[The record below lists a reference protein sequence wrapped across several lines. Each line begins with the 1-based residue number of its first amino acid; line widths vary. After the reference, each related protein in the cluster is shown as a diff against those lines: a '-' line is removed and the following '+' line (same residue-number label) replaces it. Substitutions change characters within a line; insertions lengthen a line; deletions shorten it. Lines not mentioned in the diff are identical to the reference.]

1 MRAAPST
8 TSIRPLP
15 LQKWAAWTAVGGMA
29 ATGVTALLISQAPG
43 QSAWLPPCLFHSLT
57 GLYCTGCGIT
67 RALHALIHGDLAL
80 AWSMNALAML
90 ALPVWGALWIHEGL
104 GRPAQWERGLAWL
117 RDARVWALAVLAFT
131 IARNLPWAPFASLVP
146 G

>member
-1 MRAAPST
+1 
-8 TSIRPLP
+8 
-15 LQKWAAWTAVGGMA
+15 MA
-29 ATGVTALLISQAPG
+29 ATGVTALLLSQAPG

-67 RALHALIHGDLAL
+67 RALHALVHGDLAR

-90 ALPVWGALWIHEGL
+90 ALPLAAALWIHEGM
-104 GRPAQWERGLAWL
+104 GRPACVERWL
-117 RDARVWALAVLAFT
+117 SKARDARVWAGLVLVFT
-131 IARNLPWAPFASLVP
+131 LGRNLPWPPFTGWAP